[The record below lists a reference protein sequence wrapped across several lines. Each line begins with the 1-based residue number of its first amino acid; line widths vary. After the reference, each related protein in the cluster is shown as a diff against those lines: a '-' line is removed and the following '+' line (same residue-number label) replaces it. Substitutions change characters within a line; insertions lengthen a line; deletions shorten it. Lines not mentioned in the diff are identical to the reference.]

1 MAGERAAALREV
13 GRRQAFLFPRAM
25 KDEIKHRM
33 TRRLTGWDYCQR
45 AIYMITITLADRT
58 REWLGSLIL
67 TKNGEA
73 RNLPAKNGEAQNHG
87 AVAAHSCA
95 AIPATSGAACIEPTS
110 ARR

>member
-1 MAGERAAALREV
+1 
-13 GRRQAFLFPRAM
+13 M

-58 REWLGSLIL
+58 REWLGKLIL
-67 TKNGEA
+67 ATNSEA
-73 RNLPAKNGEAQNHG
+73 RNRG

-95 AIPATSGAACIEPTS
+95 AIPATSGAACIEPTPFGEAVIEALMEMPRLFPPPLS